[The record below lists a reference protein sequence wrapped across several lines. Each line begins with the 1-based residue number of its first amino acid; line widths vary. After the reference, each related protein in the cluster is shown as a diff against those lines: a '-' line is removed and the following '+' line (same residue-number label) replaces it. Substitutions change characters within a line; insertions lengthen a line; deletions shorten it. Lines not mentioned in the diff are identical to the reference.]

1 MDPDR
6 RGPGGRSPLRVTAD
20 TRETGDRG
28 RQQGVMADTGDGGCR
43 GGYVETG
50 QMCRRRSPGQSLVL
64 GLNSQAPLPRRGSVW
79 PPGHL
84 KQATCL
90 PSQPYFS
97 PKTHTRS
104 LSLCKEFD
112 TVYKY
117 PEGRSR
123 RASPGFPGKSQGVQA
138 EDASRGCR
146 SCSGPRNEVLSSGQ
160 GWLQGGLQ
168 RYRPGAESPGL
179 TATPGIC
186 PLAGSV
192 PRDEFLNPS
201 VSLSEKL
208 AQEFPWWLSG

>member
-1 MDPDR
+1 
-6 RGPGGRSPLRVTAD
+6 
-20 TRETGDRG
+20 
-28 RQQGVMADTGDGGCR
+28 MADTGDGGCR

-64 GLNSQAPLPRRGSVW
+64 GLNSQAPLPRRGSVR

-179 TATPGIC
+179 TATPGISPSSAPWLAVSLGTSSLT
-186 PLAGSV
+186 PLSLYLKNWHRSSHGGSV
-192 PRDEFLNPS
+192 VNESD
-201 VSLSEKL
+201 
-208 AQEFPWWLSG
+208 